1 MTFQYMFN
9 KHFWK
14 IALITLIPSV
24 AISFFASFSS
34 TATYLINFFKQDD
47 YSFSGV
53 YSHIS
58 DINWVGLLISIA
70 VLIIFSLILS
80 VITGTLQR
88 HMRTG
93 QFAITNIGKRINENF
108 ISCFLTLAVVFLL
121 VYLFGVFTSITVSAW
136 FKITAHATA
145 TLIISCFFIALI
157 FVVMMILV
165 SLFSMMNPNMICTG
179 ANILDSISVSIKKT
193 RPHLFKICFAYSA
206 PLILLFAVQFG
217 LAFANIRAIHIVI
230 DSIMMFFISCY
241 YPVLAFVIYYDVF
254 DRDREDLLP
263 ENRL

>member
-1 MTFQYMFN
+1 MFN

-14 IALITLIPSV
+14 IALITLIPSI

-34 TATYLINFFKQDD
+34 TAHYLINFFKQED
-47 YSFSGV
+47 YSFSAV
-53 YSHIS
+53 YGSIS
-58 DINWVGLLISIA
+58 DINWVGFLVALG
-70 VLIIFSLILS
+70 VLILFSCILS

-93 QFAITNIGKRINENF
+93 QFAITNIGKRLNENF
-108 ISCFLTLAVVFLL
+108 ISCFLTLALVFLL

-136 FKITAHATA
+136 FKITSSATA
-145 TLIISCFFIALI
+145 TLVISAIFIAVIFFIMVL
-157 FVVMMILV
+157 LV
-165 SLFSMMNPNMICTG
+165 SLFSMTNPNMICTG
-179 ANILDSISVSIKKT
+179 ANILDSISVSIKNT
-193 RPHLFKICFAYSA
+193 RPYLFKIIVAYSL
-206 PLILLFAVQFG
+206 PFILLFAVQFG
-217 LAFANIRAIHIVI
+217 LAFVEFRAIHIVI

-241 YPVLAFVIYYDVF
+241 YPVLAFVTYYDIF